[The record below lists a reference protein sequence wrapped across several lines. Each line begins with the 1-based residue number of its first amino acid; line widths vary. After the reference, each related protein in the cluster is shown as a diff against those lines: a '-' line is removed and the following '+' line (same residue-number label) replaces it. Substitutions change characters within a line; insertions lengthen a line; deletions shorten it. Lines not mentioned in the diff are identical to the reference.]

1 MFRKKPSYNDL
12 IEILALIDA
21 ETINRH
27 ENIKELRR
35 ARAED
40 IDYLSKRIDRAY
52 AGFETLNKRLTALE
66 DKLQPKKQT
75 KKQTKKTKGK

>member
-1 MFRKKPSYNDL
+1 MFRKKPDYKDL
-12 IEILALIDA
+12 MEILALIDVEA
-21 ETINRH
+21 TSRR

-40 IDYLSKRIDRAY
+40 IDYLSKRIDRVY
-52 AGFETLNKRLTALE
+52 AGCETLNKRLMALE
-66 DKLQPKKQT
+66 DKLEAKKQT

>member
-1 MFRKKPSYNDL
+1 MFRKKTSYNDL

-21 ETINRH
+21 ETISRR

-40 IDYLSKRIDRAY
+40 IDYLSKRIDRAC
-52 AGFETLNKRLTALE
+52 AGFETLNKRLMALE
-66 DKLQPKKQT
+66 DKLQAKKQT